1 MPHSVQ
7 PHISLPPGGGRPRNQ
22 PTTRGKHALHQVEL
36 DTMHQGVAPFATH
49 QTVTHTAVANLRL
62 YLSHDRSGLLPTVEA
77 YRNQTY
83 AMRMRFEAR
92 QAGVRKR
99 GPWQARGRAP
109 APFQSAARGF
119 EPPGLLHGSGRSHSA
134 RQPLPQ
140 VAQGPSLP
148 ATPRPP
154 IPSL

>member
-1 MPHSVQ
+1 VPHSVQ
-7 PHISLPPGGGRPRNQ
+7 PHISLPPGGGRPRNP

-83 AMRMRFEAR
+83 AMRMRFDAR
-92 QAGVRKR
+92 QAGVLKR
-99 GPWQARGRAP
+99 GPWQGRVRAP
-109 APFQSAARGF
+109 APFQSAARGI
-119 EPPGLLHGSGRSHSA
+119 EPPGLLYGSGRSHSA
-134 RQPLPQ
+134 RQPLPREP
-140 VAQGPSLP
+140 QGQSLP
-148 ATPRPP
+148 ATRSPP

>member
-92 QAGVRKR
+92 QAGVLKR
-99 GPWQARGRAP
+99 GLAGASAWFCGLAFGASRGIGAISVSTSSSQCHAHGDMSTKHESIELGLDP
-109 APFQSAARGF
+109 AKKN
-119 EPPGLLHGSGRSHSA
+119 
-134 RQPLPQ
+134 
-140 VAQGPSLP
+140 
-148 ATPRPP
+148 
-154 IPSL
+154 